1 MIIDSDGIRV
11 FIFIEKRIDIIQ
23 NYNELKGS
31 CEYGYQE
38 IPKRL
43 FKEVEVIDG
52 ITMNLIF
59 FEKNLNSIKY
69 LMIIYN
75 YWLLKKSL

>member
-1 MIIDSDGIRV
+1 MIIYSDGIGV
-11 FIFIEKRIDIIQ
+11 FIFIEEKNDIIQ
-23 NYNELKGS
+23 SYNDLKGS

-52 ITMNLIF
+52 ITMILIF
-59 FEKNLNSIKY
+59 FEKTVVFK
-69 LMIIYN
+69 
-75 YWLLKKSL
+75 